1 MMQEIISAYTDENIL
16 KDFNKIKN
24 SNKDQKLKLI
34 EWRKKI

>member
-24 SNKDQKLKLI
+24 SSKDQKLKLI